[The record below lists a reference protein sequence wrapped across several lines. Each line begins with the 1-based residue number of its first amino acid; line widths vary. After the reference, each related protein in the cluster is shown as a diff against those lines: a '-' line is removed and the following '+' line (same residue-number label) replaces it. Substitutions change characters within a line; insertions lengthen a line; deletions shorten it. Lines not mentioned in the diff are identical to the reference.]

1 MKQRVLVASNRGP
14 ISYQFGADGSLTG
27 QRGGGGMIAGVT
39 SGLAALGPEASVT
52 WICAALSDADRAVA
66 RSQDA
71 GTRDEEGIPVRML
84 DIPPGILD
92 RAYNNVA
99 NSALWFLLHQLFD
112 TPNQP
117 RFGRE
122 FRRDWRSYLA
132 YNEAFADALT
142 QEARIRQTARAGGLR
157 VLIQD
162 YHLCLAPRLL
172 RERLGGTAGDAR
184 IAHFCHTPWAPPD
197 YYRMLPDDVGLALL
211 DGILGADR
219 AGFHAERW
227 AAAFMDCCAALLGA
241 DVART
246 GGLGGPGPGPVG
258 RVTYR
263 GHVTEVAVHPLGVDA
278 PALRERARARDVRAH
293 VGALRQAAGD
303 RKLIVRVDRTE
314 LSKNIVRGLAAYSEL
329 LATRPQWRGRVVH
342 LAFAY
347 PSRSALAEYRA
358 YTDQVRRLA
367 LEITEEFRT
376 ADWNPL
382 ILEVRDDYP
391 RSLAACALA
400 DVLLVNPIRDGMNLV
415 AQEGP
420 VLSERGCAL
429 VLSRE
434 AGAAATLA
442 ADALLVNPY
451 DVTETAEALHRALA
465 MPDAER
471 RRRSAALAAIAAADP
486 PARWLGGQ
494 LASLG
499 PSSQALPRRRSRR
512 AGPPPRRVPAPPGRP
527 RRRPAVTRRWR
538 WPRRSRG
545 RRRPAASAPRRRRA
559 DPRGHRRRTEPNGR
573 LARRPGR
580 SARRPCPRP
589 AGAVR

>member
-1 MKQRVLVASNRGP
+1 MNQRVLVASNRGP
-14 ISYQFGADGSLTG
+14 VSYQFGADGSLIPS
-27 QRGGGGMIAGVT
+27 RGGGGMIAGVT
-39 SGLAALGPEASVT
+39 DGLAALGPGASAT

-66 RSQDA
+66 RA
-71 GTRDEEGIPVRML
+71 GDTSDGNGIPVRML
-84 DIPPGILD
+84 DIPPDVFD
-92 RAYNNVA
+92 RAYNRVA
-99 NSALWFLLHQLFD
+99 NSTLWFLLHQLFN

-122 FRRDWRSYLA
+122 FRRDWEAYLA

-142 QEARIRQTARAGGLR
+142 EEALTGEALTRGGGGLR

-172 RERLGGTAGDAR
+172 RDRLGGQPGHPSGEAG
-184 IAHFCHTPWAPPD
+184 IGHFCHTPWAPPD
-197 YYRMLPDDVGLALL
+197 YYRMLPDDVGRALL

-227 AAAFMDCCAALLGA
+227 ATAFLDCCAAVLGA
-241 DVART
+241 DVTRT
-246 GGLGGPGPGPVG
+246 GLAGPGPGPVG
-258 RVTYR
+258 QVTYR

-278 PALRERARARDVRAH
+278 AALRERARAGDVRAH
-293 VGALRQAAGD
+293 VGALRRAAGD

-314 LSKNIVRGLAAYSEL
+314 LSKNIVRGLAAYREL

-358 YTDQVRRLA
+358 YTDQVRELA
-367 LEITEEFRT
+367 GQISEEFRT
-376 ADWNPL
+376 ADWDPL
-382 ILEVRDDYP
+382 VLEVKDDYP

-451 DVTETAEALHRALA
+451 DVTETADALHRALE

-471 RRRSAALAAIAAADP
+471 QRRAAALAATAAADP

-499 PSSQALPRRRSRR
+499 PGS
-512 AGPPPRRVPAPPGRP
+512 
-527 RRRPAVTRRWR
+527 
-538 WPRRSRG
+538 
-545 RRRPAASAPRRRRA
+545 
-559 DPRGHRRRTEPNGR
+559 
-573 LARRPGR
+573 
-580 SARRPCPRP
+580 
-589 AGAVR
+589 

>member
-1 MKQRVLVASNRGP
+1 MNQRVLVASNRGP
-14 ISYQFGADGSLTG
+14 VSYQFGADGSLIPS
-27 QRGGGGMIAGVT
+27 RGGGGMIAGVT
-39 SGLAALGPEASVT
+39 DGLAALGPGASAT

-66 RSQDA
+66 RA
-71 GTRDEEGIPVRML
+71 GDTSDGNGIPVRML
-84 DIPPGILD
+84 DIPPDIFD
-92 RAYNNVA
+92 RAYNRVA
-99 NSALWFLLHQLFD
+99 NSTLWFLLHQLFD

-122 FRRDWRSYLA
+122 FRRDWESYLA

-142 QEARIRQTARAGGLR
+142 EEALTGEALTRGEGGLR

-172 RERLGGTAGDAR
+172 RDRLGGQPGHPSGEAG
-184 IAHFCHTPWAPPD
+184 IGHFCHTPWAPPD
-197 YYRMLPDDVGLALL
+197 YYRMLPDDVGRALL

-227 AAAFMDCCAALLGA
+227 ATAFLDCCAAVLGA
-241 DVART
+241 DVTRT
-246 GGLGGPGPGPVG
+246 GLAGPGPGPVG
-258 RVTYR
+258 QVTYR

-278 PALRERARARDVRAH
+278 AALRERARAGDVRAH
-293 VGALRQAAGD
+293 VGALRRAAGD

-314 LSKNIVRGLAAYSEL
+314 LSKNIVRGLAAYREL

-358 YTDQVRRLA
+358 YTDQVRELA
-367 LEITEEFRT
+367 GQISEEFRT
-376 ADWNPL
+376 ADWDPL
-382 ILEVRDDYP
+382 VLEVKDDYP

-451 DVTETAEALHRALA
+451 DVTETADALHRALE

-471 RRRSAALAAIAAADP
+471 QRRGAALAATAAADP

-494 LASLG
+494 LASLK
-499 PSSQALPRRRSRR
+499 
-512 AGPPPRRVPAPPGRP
+512 PG
-527 RRRPAVTRRWR
+527 
-538 WPRRSRG
+538 S
-545 RRRPAASAPRRRRA
+545 
-559 DPRGHRRRTEPNGR
+559 
-573 LARRPGR
+573 
-580 SARRPCPRP
+580 
-589 AGAVR
+589 

>member
-1 MKQRVLVASNRGP
+1 MNQRVLVASNRGP
-14 ISYQFGADGSLTG
+14 VSYQFGADGSLTG
-27 QRGGGGMIAGVT
+27 SRGGGGMIAGVT
-39 SGLAALGPEASVT
+39 DGLAALAPGTSVT

-66 RSQDA
+66 RSQA
-71 GTRDEEGIPVRML
+71 NGLRDEGGIPVRML
-84 DIPPGILD
+84 DIAPGTFD
-92 RAYNNVA
+92 RAYNHVA

-112 TPNQP
+112 TPSQP

-122 FRRDWRSYLA
+122 FRRDWESYLA
-132 YNEAFADALT
+132 YNEAFAAALT
-142 QEARIRQTARAGGLR
+142 AEALAGQAGLR

-172 RERLGGTAGDAR
+172 RDRLGDRLGDAG
-184 IAHFCHTPWAPPD
+184 IGHFCHTPWTTPD
-197 YYRMLPDDVGLALL
+197 YYRMLPDEIGWALL

-219 AGFHAERW
+219 AGFHAQRW
-227 AAAFMDCCAALLGA
+227 ATAFMDCCAAVLGA
-241 DVART
+241 EVSRT
-246 GGLGGPGPGPVG
+246 GLDGPGPGPVG

-263 GHVTEVAVHPLGVDA
+263 GRVTEVAVHPLGVDA
-278 PALRERARARDVRAH
+278 SALRERARAGDVQAH
-293 VGALRQAAGD
+293 VGALRRAAGD

-314 LSKNIVRGLAAYSEL
+314 LSKNIVRGLAAYREL
-329 LATRPQWRGRVVH
+329 LATRPEWRGRVVH

-358 YTDQVRRLA
+358 YTDQVRELA
-367 LEITEEFRT
+367 RQITEEFRT
-376 ADWNPL
+376 ADWDPL
-382 ILEVRDDYP
+382 ILEVKDDYP

-420 VLSERGCAL
+420 VLSEQGCAL

-451 DVTETAEALHRALA
+451 DVTETAEALHRALT

-471 RRRSAALAAIAAADP
+471 QRRSAALAATAAADP

-499 PSSQALPRRRSRR
+499 L
-512 AGPPPRRVPAPPGRP
+512 
-527 RRRPAVTRRWR
+527 
-538 WPRRSRG
+538 
-545 RRRPAASAPRRRRA
+545 
-559 DPRGHRRRTEPNGR
+559 EP
-573 LARRPGR
+573 
-580 SARRPCPRP
+580 
-589 AGAVR
+589 

>member
-14 ISYQFGADGSLTG
+14 VSYQFGADGSLAG

-39 SGLAALGPEASVT
+39 EGLAALGPEASVT

-66 RSQDA
+66 ARQDA
-71 GTRDEEGIPVRML
+71 AAGADGAREEDGIDVRML
-84 DIPPGILD
+84 DIPPGIFD

-99 NSALWFLLHQLFD
+99 NSALWFVHHLLFD

-117 RFGRE
+117 QFGHE
-122 FRRDWRSYLA
+122 FRPDWEAYLA

-142 QEARIRQTARAGGLR
+142 QEARALSPEPGSPEAGFPAALFPAAGR
-157 VLIQD
+157 EQPPPGAPRILIQD
-162 YHLCLAPRLL
+162 YHLCLAPRML
-172 RERLGGTAGDAR
+172 RERLGDAARDAG
-184 IAHFCHTPWAPPD
+184 IAHFSHTPWAPAE
-197 YYRMLPDDVGLALL
+197 YYRMLPDEMGRAVL
-211 DGILGADR
+211 DGILGADH
-219 AGFHAERW
+219 AGFHTERW
-227 AAAFMDCCAALLGA
+227 ATAFMDCCAVLLGA

-246 GGLGGPGPGPVG
+246 DGPGGPGPGTVG

-278 PALRERARARDVRAH
+278 PALRERARAGDVQAH
-293 VGALRQAAGD
+293 VSTLRAAAAG

-314 LSKNIVRGLAAYSEL
+314 LSKNIVRGLVAYREL
-329 LATRPQWRGRVVH
+329 LTTRPQWRGRVVH

-347 PSRSALAEYRA
+347 PSRSDLAEYRA
-358 YTDQVRRLA
+358 YTDRVRRLA
-367 LEITEEFRT
+367 REISEEFGT
-376 ADWNPL
+376 ADWDPL
-382 ILEVRDDYP
+382 ILEVKDDYP
-391 RSLAACALA
+391 RSLAACAVA
-400 DVLLVNPIRDGMNLV
+400 DVLLVNPVRDGMNLV

-442 ADALLVNPY
+442 ADALLVNPF
-451 DVTETAEALHRALA
+451 DITETAEALHQALS

-471 RRRSAALAAIAAADP
+471 QRRSAGLAASAAADP

-499 PSSQALPRRRSRR
+499 SGTR
-512 AGPPPRRVPAPPGRP
+512 A
-527 RRRPAVTRRWR
+527 
-538 WPRRSRG
+538 
-545 RRRPAASAPRRRRA
+545 
-559 DPRGHRRRTEPNGR
+559 
-573 LARRPGR
+573 
-580 SARRPCPRP
+580 
-589 AGAVR
+589 